1 MRSRLFV
8 VFSCAMMASVGLTA
22 CGGGK
27 AKTDA
32 PPSPYSK
39 GNYPGHLKI
48 GKPYDID
55 GRTYVPAHDPAY
67 VEEGMAS
74 WYGPGFHGRDTANG
88 ERFDQHALTAAHRT
102 LPLPSMVR
110 VTNVENGKQAILR
123 VNDRGPFKK
132 DRIID
137 LSRGSAEKLGVIAKG
152 TAQVRVEY
160 LPEETKQMVAELV
173 RNNQLKAD
181 AQTLAA
187 LGLENSVPQTEMKIA
202 ADAPSAKG
210 FGLISSAAAAEPGVA
225 ERAPLGA
232 VDSRSIASP
241 AEVQMARL
249 EREAAPSQPPLSYS
263 EGGAVG
269 RVMPSSGAAL
279 PDVAPAPTAAP
290 AVAPVPAPVQAP
302 SELQP
307 FPDSRPDAPL
317 YQPLDAP
324 RMPAP
329 QAKKPLYERE
339 PVAATVASDAAIPSG
354 IFIQAGSFS
363 QAQNA
368 HDLSQRL
375 TNVGRTSVKPVEISG
390 RTWYRVR
397 VGPLADMGT
406 ANSALQSLQDMGI
419 RDARVVRD

>member
-8 VFSCAMMASVGLTA
+8 AVSCAMIAATGLSA
-22 CGGGK
+22 CGGKGK
-27 AKTDA
+27 SGEVT
-32 PPSPYSK
+32 PSPYSK

-55 GRTYVPAHDPAY
+55 GRTYVPAHDPSY

-110 VTNVENGKQAILR
+110 VTNLENGKQAILR
-123 VNDRGPFKK
+123 LNDRGPFKK

-152 TAQVRVEY
+152 TAFVRVEY
-160 LPEETKQMVAELV
+160 LPEETKQMVASLV
-173 RNNQLKAD
+173 RNNRLKAD

-187 LGLENSVPQTEMKIA
+187 LGLGDSVRQNELKIA
-202 ADAPSAKG
+202 SDTPKPG
-210 FGLISSAAAAEPGVA
+210 FGFVSSAAAATPGISDN
-225 ERAPLGA
+225 APLGA
-232 VDSRSIASP
+232 VSSHSLP
-241 AEVQMARL
+241 APEGVQMARI
-249 EREAAPSQPPLSYS
+249 EREAAPAMPSLSY
-263 EGGAVG
+263 EQGGVVPS
-269 RVMPSSGAAL
+269 VMPDS
-279 PDVAPAPTAAP
+279 PAGLP
-290 AVAPVPAPVQAP
+290 AVAPARPAAP
-302 SELQP
+302 AELQP
-307 FPDSRPDAPL
+307 FPGAHPADAPL
-317 YQPLDAP
+317 HQPLDLP
-324 RMPAP
+324 STPEP
-329 QAKKPLYERE
+329 QARKPLYERE
-339 PVAATVASDAAIPSG
+339 SVTATVASDAAIPSG

-375 TNVGRTSVKPVEISG
+375 ASVGRTSVKPVEISG

-397 VGPLADMGT
+397 VGPLTDMGT
-406 ANSALQSLQDMGI
+406 ANSALRSLQDMGI
-419 RDARVVRD
+419 NDARVVRD